1 MEEQLKSQIRN
12 SFTKLRNAIDLREKL
27 LLRQIDVLKQ
37 RPDSTKI
44 NFSDISFLTSTEE
57 DTLNILRNYGSFQN
71 LDSIL
76 PFLENEN
83 EEEENVNLYDKKIKA
98 DLDCLDNKILSE
110 SIINLTV
117 KESQELISKSN
128 DLKLM
133 SVDLVD
139 AVNQKLKN
147 ILPSSTKSTIDKTKS
162 NISTK
167 EESKSS
173 IKQATAE
180 KEVKGKESETE
191 AAPGV
196 EKSGK
201 FLKRNNG
208 TTSSK
213 KKVLKNISN
222 LTLNNCG
229 TGSIILKNISNLTI
243 NTCKQSQKSQVN
255 EQVNPRAC
263 KDSKNCEVFTPTCE
277 FYEKLISENEALKRT
292 IVHQS
297 VKCTTFP
304 DPITAVCMSPT
315 NAKDEKND
323 ETYSITNES
332 ITSISDELED
342 GLGLSAIN
350 KIESPIEEIS
360 TRTMHLADSFLDQPP
375 IIKCWLSNL
384 DTELENN
391 IEILEFS
398 KIA

>member
-1 MEEQLKSQIRN
+1 
-12 SFTKLRNAIDLREKL
+12 LRNAIDLREKL

-44 NFSDISFLTSTEE
+44 NFADISFLTSDE
-57 DTLNILRNYGSFQN
+57 DETLNVLRNYGAFQN

-83 EEEENVNLYDKKIKA
+83 EEEENVNLYDKKIKV
-98 DLDCLDNKILSE
+98 DFDYMDNKILSE

-117 KESQELISKSN
+117 RESQDLITKSN

-147 ILPSSTKSTIDKTKS
+147 ILPLSTKPSIDKTKPVAV
-162 NISTK
+162 K
-167 EESKSS
+167 EEAS
-173 IKQATAE
+173 IKQQQQQQPE
-180 KEVKGKESETE
+180 KEVKGKE
-191 AAPGV
+191 ADAG
-196 EKSGK
+196 EKNSK

-208 TTSSK
+208 TTTSSK

-243 NTCKQSQKSQVN
+243 NTCKKQPVS
-255 EQVNPRAC
+255 EETAARAC
-263 KDSKNCEVFTPTCE
+263 TTSKSCEVFTPTCD
-277 FYEKLISENEALKRT
+277 FYEKLISENEALKRS

-297 VKCTTFP
+297 VKCTTFT
-304 DPITAVCMSPT
+304 DPISAACMSPT
-315 NAKDEKND
+315 SPKDEKND

-332 ITSISDELED
+332 ISSIADELED
-342 GLGLSAIN
+342 GL
-350 KIESPIEEIS
+350 KIDSPIEEIS
-360 TRTMHLADSFLDQPP
+360 TRNMHLAESFLDQPP
-375 IIKCWLSNL
+375 IIKCWLNNL